1 MSETNRGESKANIF
15 KSMDNISLESR
26 EISHEC
32 GVTMNDSVEA
42 RAIAEYMDEQEGVVV
57 TYMPAMIRIDGVGK
71 LEFNMPAISEILG
84 KEMTAEIFEVNTST
98 HYGRMIRIDDDE
110 VVLFG
115 DMDEA
120 LKYIEN

>member
-1 MSETNRGESKANIF
+1 MSETNRAESKANIF

-84 KEMTAEIFEVNTST
+84 QRND
-98 HYGRMIRIDDDE
+98 G
-110 VVLFG
+110 
-115 DMDEA
+115 
-120 LKYIEN
+120 